1 MFLRLLTAWLGSGE
15 QPHPYHNNSY
25 VKICLYYP
33 TVSSLGE
40 EISLF
45 TYMRSHQSRP
55 QFAIQQCSL
64 YEPMPYIAGPLV
76 RHTGSHEGGHFLSP
90 SVSLS
95 PPLSWLFLVVSLTV
109 SGMNYK
115 TEMEDMP
122 VIQILRLEDRLLTQ
136 IFDMEILRHSGL
148 ERFRPRQGS
157 THF

>member
-1 MFLRLLTAWLGSGE
+1 MKAVTF
-15 QPHPYHNNSY
+15 
-25 VKICLYYP
+25 
-33 TVSSLGE
+33 SL
-40 EISLF
+40 
-45 TYMRSHQSRP
+45 
-55 QFAIQQCSL
+55 
-64 YEPMPYIAGPLV
+64 PL
-76 RHTGSHEGGHFLSP
+76 
-90 SVSLS
+90 SLS